1 MHIIYMNKL
10 LFFFP
15 RITLAKLAR
24 GFSVDSTYRIT
35 IVWEHV
41 NRITCYQVSREEAS
55 VNLNILVKRSVPVIC
70 QCIFITIQPFAEVYK
85 RGRHVYNLHE

>member
-1 MHIIYMNKL
+1 MHTIYMNEL
-10 LFFFP
+10 LFFSP
-15 RITLAKLAR
+15 RISKACPRFVR
-24 GFSVDSTYRIT
+24 GFHVLNYHCR
-35 IVWEHV
+35 EHV

-55 VNLNILVKRSVPVIC
+55 INLNILVKRSVPVIC